1 MKKQLNPKVSFL
13 ASALSI
19 VLCVAMLVGT
29 TFAWFSDSVTSKDN
43 LIQAGTLK
51 VDLVHNGNSL
61 KADPNYVV
69 FNYANWEPG
78 YTTFDHFSVMNHGSL
93 NFKYEV
99 VLEPNGTLTAL
110 AEVLD
115 VYVAPKSA
123 LDGVNTAD
131 RAAVLAAVEDNKLGT
146 LNEIV
151 YNLDGVL
158 LAGNTGTLATLP
170 VDASVNDFVVVIH
183 MRESAGNVYQGL
195 ELCDGGF
202 SMSLYA
208 NQLAAESDSFGP
220 DYDASAP
227 AYDVATATA
236 LEQAAAAGGV
246 VNLAGNIT
254 VTEAITVAKDTVIN
268 LGTYTIN
275 SGALEAPF
283 VMANGATLT
292 INGAANTFAR
302 TAPAPIELTGKALVD
317 IPAGVSA
324 NVVINGGKFMDGGS
338 VTSLVRPYGT
348 GAIEITLND
357 VTYTSTR
364 ADAAANV
371 LAGTTHAGD
380 HLVFRVN
387 GGTYSSYDG
396 FGGATE
402 LYMKDV
408 NLTVAR
414 VGAEIAVATG
424 LIENCNITV
433 TGSGDAAAP
442 NAAVAA
448 SFNGSVTVLGGTVT
462 TAQHAFAIYS
472 GANSKVLAVGVNVT
486 NTSNGAYQSKAV
498 YGEGKL
504 GNITVATAL
513 TTISSA
519 QELVDFANAVNLN
532 GKTFAG
538 EAVMLTADIN
548 LGGIAWEP
556 IGQTGA
562 TQFHGVFDGQGHT
575 IRNMT
580 VNNASV
586 DANCASGLFG
596 WIESANAVVRNV
608 TVADASVAG
617 HHNVG
622 AIAGWANCT
631 IENCTVVDST
641 ITATHAND
649 DADGDKVGGILGY
662 SNDAKM
668 LNNKVANCTI
678 NGNRD
683 VGGIVGATTAATT
696 TFSNNSVADTTIT
709 YITAKSYASAGA
721 IVSGRTGYVPDA
733 TNTATNVEI
742 AIRVSN
748 DAQLAAA
755 LANASSGANIWMAAG
770 TYASFDTPRNAN
782 VNLIGAVDEN
792 GDPATVV
799 LASGSE
805 QSYWAVFSGNV
816 ENIVFTVTDDYVAP
830 DWYGA
835 LTLNDTNGGYPCNV
849 TFTNCDFVG
858 QGLHFAGVAN
868 FYNCD
873 FDGQGAYSAFT
884 YCCPSGDIVI
894 DGCTFQG
901 YTFASIHLAE
911 GTAMTATVT
920 NCEINADPTNGGYQC
935 LIELGCPQTMVFT
948 GNVINTTINMWG
960 TNTCTFEGN
969 TYGANTVIDTQT
981 NGTAT
986 GTDGYADYLA

>member
-1 MKKQLNPKVSFL
+1 MKKRLNPKVSFL

-208 NQLAAESDSFGP
+208 NQLAAEFDSFGP

-275 SGALEAPF
+275 SGALDAPF

-302 TAPAPIELTGKALVD
+302 TAPAPIVLTGKALVD

-414 VGAEIAVATG
+414 VGAEIAAATG

-548 LGGIAWEP
+548 LGGIDWAP

-586 DANCASGLFG
+586 DAYCASGLFG

-641 ITATHAND
+641 ITATYANN

-668 LNNKVANCTI
+668 LNNKVVNCTI

-683 VGGIVGATTAATT
+683 VGGIVGATTTTTT

-709 YITAKSYASAGA
+709 YITAKSYASAGE

-733 TNTATNVEI
+733 TNTASNVK
-742 AIRVSN
+742 VY
-748 DAQLAAA
+748 QKVTL
-755 LANASSGANIWMAAG
+755 
-770 TYASFDTPRNAN
+770 
-782 VNLIGAVDEN
+782 VVDEN
-792 GDPATVV
+792 ATDAEKSTALQNTVDNATGTVAIELPAGNYTMPASSNEVIISGTNDTVINI
-799 LASGSE
+799 G
-805 QSYWAVFSGNV
+805 
-816 ENIVFTVTDDYVAP
+816 NIVVKNVTFDGVTVASNGQYYQGLTTGTEKVVYNNCVIKNTLFLYANEVEFNGCTISYESTDDYI
-830 DWYGA
+830 W
-835 LTLNDTNGGYPCNV
+835 
-849 TFTNCDFVG
+849 
-858 QGLHFAGVAN
+858 
-868 FYNCD
+868 
-873 FDGQGAYSAFT
+873 
-884 YCCPSGDIVI
+884 
-894 DGCTFQG
+894 
-901 YTFASIHLAE
+901 
-911 GTAMTATVT
+911 
-920 NCEINADPTNGGYQC
+920 
-935 LIELGCPQTMVFT
+935 
-948 GNVINTTINMWG
+948 
-960 TNTCTFEGN
+960 
-969 TYGANTVIDTQT
+969 TYGANNITFTGCTFNTMGKAILVFQDGSTDNVTVTVENCTFNASAPAYNWNQTIHISAVSIDGSQGGTYNVILNNNT
-981 NGTAT
+981 VDSDFNGLWQDKTAAGNIT
-986 GTDGYADYLA
+986 VTVDGTVELQPQA